1 MTMESVLPPSQEDQT
16 DSSTQKQTHRENLR
30 NVQNAITAEF
40 SALIADAERLLK
52 GSTSS
57 SGEQM
62 DEARSRLT
70 DTLAR
75 ARETLK
81 AQQAAVYDQSRAAVQ
96 TTEEYVIEH
105 PLKSVGIAAG
115 IGFVVGLLFT
125 RR

>member
-1 MTMESVLPPSQEDQT
+1 MESVLPPSQEDQT
-16 DSSTQKQTHRENLR
+16 GSSSQKQTHRENLR
-30 NVQNAITAEF
+30 NVQNAITTEF

-52 GSTSS
+52 GSSS
-57 SGEQM
+57 SSSEQM
-62 DEARSRLT
+62 DEARGRLT

-81 AQQAAVYDQSRAAVQ
+81 AQQSMVYDQSRAAVQ